1 WAADEHMRPD
11 TTVEGLAK
19 LTPVFKPDG
28 VVTAGNASGIS
39 DGAGACLLTSQPVAA
54 ELGIRPIGR
63 LVAWGVAGVDPTVMG
78 IGPAPAVRQALGR
91 AGLSLSDL
99 DRIEVNEAFAAQYL
113 AVEKELGLDRSR
125 TNVEG
130 GAVALGHPLGA
141 SGARITVHLLH
152 TLRRI
157 GKRYGLGTA
166 CIGGGQGIA
175 VIVEALG

>member
-1 WAADEHMRPD
+1 M
-11 TTVEGLAK
+11 
-19 LTPVFKPDG
+19 
-28 VVTAGNASGIS
+28 
-39 DGAGACLLTSQPVAA
+39 
-54 ELGIRPIGR
+54 ELKKRI
-63 LVAWGVAGVDPTVMG
+63 LDN
-78 IGPAPAVRQALGR
+78 
-91 AGLSLSDL
+91 GLSLIGEVNASAKSAAIGFFVKTGSRDETEQTNGVSHYL
-99 DRIEVNEAFAAQYL
+99 EHMLFKGTEKLSALEVNEAFAAQYL
-113 AVEKELGLDRSR
+113 AVEKELGLDRAR